1 MKQYRTVN
9 NLMGWITFIIAATVY
24 CMTIEPTASF
34 WDCPEFITTG
44 YKLEVGHPPGAP
56 FFMLVANLFSQFA
69 SDAGTVAKMVNYMS
83 ALMSGACILFLFW
96 SITHLVRKLVITD
109 ENQITNKQLV
119 TVMGSG
125 LVGALAYTFSDT
137 FWFSAV
143 EGEVY
148 AFSSLFTAVVF
159 WLILK
164 WEDVADEPH
173 SDRWLILI
181 AYLTGLSIGVHL
193 LNLLCLPAIVLVY
206 YYKKVPNADVKGSL
220 MALMA
225 SGVLV
230 AVVLYGMVPGIVKV
244 GGWFELLF
252 VNTLGMPFNSGV
264 MVYIVVLAAA
274 IIWGVY
280 ESYVER
286 NKLFM
291 AVSFVVTIALLG
303 IPFYGH
309 GASAVVIG
317 VLVIAFLFF
326 YLSPN
331 IQTKLKERY
340 RVSAR
345 TLNTALLCTMMI
357 VIGYS
362 SYAII
367 VIRSTANTPMDQ
379 NSPEDIF
386 TLGEYLGREQYGT
399 RPLFYGQAFSSK
411 VALDVKDGYCS
422 PRISYNGTKFIRKE
436 KATPDEKDSYIEI
449 PGRIESEYAQNMLF
463 PRMYSSQHAN
473 EYHAW
478 VDIKGYDVPYD
489 QCGQM
494 IMVNMPTQWE
504 NIKFFFSYQLNWMYW
519 RYFLWNFAGRQN
531 DLQGSGEIE
540 HGNWITGIPFIDNWL
555 VGDQSLLPQELQNNK
570 GHNVFYCLP
579 LLLGI
584 IGLLWQA
591 YRGQKGIQQFWVVF
605 FLFFMTG
612 IAIVLY
618 LNQTPTQPRE
628 RDYAYAGSFYAFA
641 IWIGMGVA
649 GLIQLIIDNGQ
660 LTIKKLFCQG
670 KEDEAA
676 RKKLSIINCQ
686 LSIAIV
692 LLCLLVPIQMA
703 SQTWDD
709 HDRSDRYLARDFGQ
723 NYLMSL
729 QESGNPIIYT
739 NGDNDTFP
747 LWYNQETEGF
757 RTDARTCN
765 LSYLQTDW
773 YIDQMK
779 RPAYDSPSLP
789 ITWDRMEYVEGTNEY
804 VPVQADYKKSI
815 DALYAEAEKQALN
828 GNPEALVNVKKEF
841 GENPYELQNILKY
854 WVRSKNEDL
863 KLIPTDSIVMKVDK
877 EAVRRSGMMLPG
889 DSIPDYMHISLKGKR
904 ALYKSE
910 LMMLEMLAEANWERP
925 IYMAVSVGTENH
937 LNMGNHFVQEGLA
950 YRFTPFDTEKTGVKI
965 DSEKMYDNLMN
976 KFKFGGIDKE
986 GIYIDENAM
995 RMCYSHRRIFS
1006 QLVGQLIR
1014 EGKKEKAKAA
1024 LDYAEKMIP
1033 AYNVPYDFQNGAIQ
1047 MAEAYYQ
1054 IGEKEKA
1061 DSIMKALAD
1070 KAVEY
1075 LTWYLS
1081 LADRHFAISAREITE
1096 YHLPILNSEVKLM
1109 QKYNSELAPVYD
1121 KKLDELYQMCVD
1133 RMQ

>member
-9 NLMGWITFIIAATVY
+9 NLMGWITFLIAATVY
-24 CMTIEPTASF
+24 CLTIEPTASF

-69 SDAGTVAKMVNYMS
+69 SDPSEVAKMVNYMS

-96 SITHLVRKLVITD
+96 TITHLVRKLVIKD
-109 ENQITNKQLV
+109 EEHITTAQII

-164 WEDVADEPH
+164 WEDVADQPH
-173 SDRWLILI
+173 SDRWLVLI

-193 LNLLCLPAIVLVY
+193 LNLLCLPAIVLIY
-206 YYKKVPNADVKGSL
+206 YYKKVPNANAKGSL
-220 MALMA
+220 LALLGSA
-225 SGVLV
+225 VLV

-264 MVYIVVLAAA
+264 LVYVLVLAAVL
-274 IIWGVY
+274 IWGVY
-280 ESYVER
+280 ESYQDR
-286 NKLFM
+286 NKLRM
-291 AVSFVVTIALLG
+291 ALSFVLGIALLG

-309 GASAVVIG
+309 GAGAVVIG
-317 VLVIAFLFF
+317 LIVIALLWF
-326 YLSPN
+326 YLRP
-331 IQTKLKERY
+331 QTQAALKEKY

-345 TLNTALLCTMMI
+345 TLNTALLCTLLI
-357 VIGYS
+357 VVGYS
-362 SYAII
+362 SYALI

-399 RPLFYGQAFSSK
+399 RPLFYGQAFSSQ
-411 VALDVKDGYCS
+411 VALDPTDDGYCE
-422 PRISYNGTKFIRKE
+422 PRISSEDTKFIRKE
-436 KATPDEKDSYIEI
+436 KASPDEKDSYVEI
-449 PGRIESEYAQNMLF
+449 PGRIEYEYAQNMLF
-463 PRMYSSQHAN
+463 PRMYSSAHTQ
-473 EYHAW
+473 YYKAW
-478 VDIKGYDVPYD
+478 MDIKGHDEAYDR
-489 QCGQM
+489 CGEM
-494 IMVNMPTQWE
+494 VMVNIPTQWE

-531 DLQGSGEIE
+531 DIQGHGEIE
-540 HGNWITGIPFIDNWL
+540 HGNWITGISFIDNWL
-555 VGDQSLLPQELQNNK
+555 IGDQTYLPTELKENK
-570 GHNVFYCLP
+570 GRNVFYCLP

-591 YRGQKGIQQFWVVF
+591 YRGRRGIQQFWVVF

-618 LNQTPTQPRE
+618 LNQTPMQPRE

-649 GLIQLIIDNGQ
+649 GLTHAL
-660 LTIKKLFCQG
+660 
-670 KEDEAA
+670 A
-676 RKKLSIINCQ
+676 RKGREASPALAGVVG
-686 LSIAIV
+686 LV
-692 LLCLLVPIQMA
+692 CLLVPIQMA

-709 HDRSDRYLARDFGQ
+709 HDRSGRYMARDFGE

-729 QESGNPIIYT
+729 QESGNPIIFT

-747 LWYNQETEGF
+747 LWYGQETEGF
-757 RTDARTCN
+757 RPDARTCN

-779 RPAYDSPSLP
+779 RPAYDSPSVP
-789 ITWDRMEYVEGTNEY
+789 ITWNRSDYVEGNNEY
-804 VPVQADYKKSI
+804 IPVHPEVAKSI
-815 DALYAEAEKQALN
+815 DQLYAEAEKEAMA
-828 GNPEALVNVKKEF
+828 GNPEVKLNIEKQW
-841 GENPYELQNILKY
+841 GENPYELKNILEH
-854 WVRSKNEDL
+854 WVRNPNNKDL
-863 KLIPTDSIVMKVDK
+863 NIIPTDSIVIKVDK
-877 EAVRRSGMMLPG
+877 EAVRRSGMMIPG

-904 ALYKSE
+904 GLYKNE
-910 LMMLEMLAEANWERP
+910 LMMLEMLAETNWERP
-925 IYMAVSVGTENH
+925 LYMAISVGTDNQ
-937 LNMGNHFVQEGLA
+937 LGMANHFVQEGLA
-950 YRFTPFDTEKTGVKI
+950 YRFTPFDNTKTGVTI
-965 DSEKMYDNLMN
+965 DSEKMYDNLMH
-976 KFKFGGIDKE
+976 KFKFGGIDQP
-986 GIYIDENAM
+986 GIYIDENAL
-995 RMCYSHRRIFS
+995 RMCYSHRRIFA
-1006 QLVGQLIR
+1006 QLVQQLMK
-1014 EGKKEKAKAA
+1014 EGKKDKAKAA
-1024 LDYAEKMIP
+1024 LDYVEKMVP
-1033 AYNVPYDFQNGAIQ
+1033 AVNVPYDFQNGSLQ

-1054 IGEKEKA
+1054 LGETEKA
-1061 DSIMKALAD
+1061 DAIVKALAD

-1075 LTWYLS
+1075 VTWYLS
-1081 LADRHFAISAREITE
+1081 LDDNRFLVSTGEAE
-1096 YHLPILNSEVKLM
+1096 YHLALLDAEVKQM
-1109 QKYNSELAPVYD
+1109 RKYNSQLTETYEE
-1121 KKLDELYQMCVD
+1121 KLGELYHQYME
-1133 RMQ
+1133 RMGYTE